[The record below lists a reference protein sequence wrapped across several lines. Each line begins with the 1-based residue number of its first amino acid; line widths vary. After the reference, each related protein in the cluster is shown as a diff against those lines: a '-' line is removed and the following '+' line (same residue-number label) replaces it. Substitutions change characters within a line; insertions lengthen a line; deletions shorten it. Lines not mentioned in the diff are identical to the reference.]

1 MTIDL
6 LNYWLMLPKV
16 WIILGISLVTFELLI
31 GTGYIALSFG
41 VAAMLMAAVF
51 FFQGVFEFGVIN
63 DWIEAGFLY
72 GLLSFVAILI
82 LKLVAK
88 EQSPEQDINKY

>member
-51 FFQGVFEFGVIN
+51 FFQGIFELAVIN

-72 GLLSFVAILI
+72 GLLSLAAILI

>member
-16 WIILGISLVTFELLI
+16 WIILGISLVAFELLI

-51 FFQGVFEFGVIN
+51 FFQGI
-63 DWIEAGFLY
+63 
-72 GLLSFVAILI
+72 
-82 LKLVAK
+82 
-88 EQSPEQDINKY
+88 